1 MNGVAQVDR
10 APAEGLEVAGSSPAT
25 VLSDPLSPENLQPKC
40 TVCTNPVPKQRVS
53 TRTRFTCGPA
63 CLKVLQ
69 EHKKHMMKMH
79 MCMVCQRPCT
89 PEEKKE
95 FIAFRKHRGE
105 VRLGPGR
112 PTTEQ
117 KVQKI
122 KDALRQAIKFLEEEI
137 AGSLNDGYDGDIDGF
152 LEQTKILLDGKAA
165 KSTLA
170 ASGET
175 TGGES

>member
-1 MNGVAQVDR
+1 MTIDEEINVLAMQSVNATLNPL
-10 APAEGLEVAGSSPAT
+10 APDGI
-25 VLSDPLSPENLQPKC
+25 ENLQPKC
-40 TVCTNPVPKQRVS
+40 TVCCKPVPKQRVS

-69 EHKKHMMKMH
+69 DYKKHVMKMH

-105 VRLGPGR
+105 RRPSPGR
-112 PTTEQ
+112 PTTE
-117 KVQKI
+117 KKI
-122 KDALRQAIKFLEEEI
+122 HAMRDLLRQAITPITNFAESLRNSGDDPQLAEDL
-137 AGSLNDGYDGDIDGF
+137 AGMI
-152 LEQTKILLDGKAA
+152 ERIQIVLDGKAA

-175 TGGES
+175 TGGEN